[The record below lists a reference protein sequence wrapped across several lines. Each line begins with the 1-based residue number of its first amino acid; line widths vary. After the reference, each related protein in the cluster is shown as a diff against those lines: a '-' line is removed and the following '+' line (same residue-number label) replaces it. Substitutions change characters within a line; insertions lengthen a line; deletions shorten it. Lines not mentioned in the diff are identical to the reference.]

1 LAEGGVEGYLADKSP
16 EGATLFRAFQRL
28 VEACGPSEPSV
39 AQTVVYF
46 KRNRIFCGGF
56 VRGKRL
62 EIVVD
67 LLREA
72 DHPCLI
78 GSFSSTKRVV
88 SHRLRITEPTQLDE
102 KLAALLAEAY
112 SDVGPGTR

>member
-1 LAEGGVEGYLADKSP
+1 LAERVEAFLRDKSP
-16 EGATLFRAFQRL
+16 EGAELFRAFQRL
-28 VEACGPSEPSV
+28 VAACGPSEPSV
-39 AQTVVYF
+39 SKTVVYF
-46 KRNRIFCGGF
+46 KRDRVFCGGF

-72 DHPCLI
+72 EHPCLI
-78 GSFSSTKRVV
+78 GSFHSTKRVV
-88 SHRLRITEPTQLDE
+88 SHRLRITEPSQLDE
-102 KLAALLAEAY
+102 KLAGLLAEAY